1 MAKTEHKVYELVGS
15 EYVDRGGWLDDKTKI
30 VCYSAKGKVS
40 RLARL
45 PWSSYVRNT
54 YRVYWEDVPQRLMAT
69 EDRVRASVGAQAK
82 SRNGDSEFLKEYL
95 TWAGCGRAV
104 SFGRIN
110 ATGSWDTDKGY
121 TTFVRCSRPADE
133 TGFCY
138 RHKQGA
144 GIDGKIQEI

>member
-15 EYVDRGGWLDDKTKI
+15 EYVYRGGWLDDKTKI

-45 PWSSYVRNT
+45 PGSSYVNNT

-69 EDRVRASVGAQAK
+69 EDRVRASAGA
-82 SRNGDSEFLKEYL
+82 RNLHFLKEYL

-104 SFGRIN
+104 SFGRVD
-110 ATGSWDTDKGY
+110 AKGSWDTDKGY
-121 TTFVRCSRPADE
+121 TTFVRCSVPADE

-138 RHKQGA
+138 RHKKGA